1 MNVVIA
7 PDSFKGSLSAK
18 EISLI
23 MKKSCLDVFPD
34 AEVILKPMAD
44 GGEGTLDSLL
54 FTTKGKRL
62 HIPCTGPLGE
72 KIKAPV
78 GILGDGKTAVI
89 EVASVSGIT
98 QVPEHKRNPYRT
110 TTYGIGQC
118 IQFVLDQG
126 LRNIVIGLGG
136 SATNDGGM
144 GMLSALGAQFF
155 SEDSEKPGMFG
166 YDLLKIARVDLSRLD
181 ERLRHT
187 RILIASDVRNP
198 LCGQQGASHVYGP
211 QKGATR
217 DQVLQ
222 LDRALDR
229 YSNLLE
235 KQTGIQAKHT
245 PGAGAAGGLGF
256 ALLSLGAK
264 IESGAELIAS
274 YSHLEETVA
283 GADLVLTGEG
293 QSDRQTFY
301 GKAPGYVA
309 QLCKKYGVPS
319 ILLSGGIEGEMK
331 DFHQWFTACFSLVN
345 RPMSLTES
353 MEHAESLLY
362 DQSLNIFHLIKSM
375 NRGEKR

>member
-155 SEDSEKPGMFG
+155 SEDNEKPGMFG

-264 IESGAELIAS
+264 IKSGAELIAS

-319 ILLSGGIEGEMK
+319 ILLSGG
-331 DFHQWFTACFSLVN
+331 
-345 RPMSLTES
+345 
-353 MEHAESLLY
+353 
-362 DQSLNIFHLIKSM
+362 
-375 NRGEKR
+375 

>member
-1 MNVVIA
+1 MAV
-7 PDSFKGSLSAK
+7 K
-18 EISLI
+18 EPLTAFCLQQRVSVCISR
-23 MKKSCLDVFPD
+23 VP
-34 AEVILKPMAD
+34 
-44 GGEGTLDSLL
+44 
-54 FTTKGKRL
+54 
-62 HIPCTGPLGE
+62 GPLGE

-155 SEDSEKPGMFG
+155 SEDNEKPGMFG

-264 IESGAELIAS
+264 IKSGAELIAS

-331 DFHQWFTACFSLVN
+331 EFHQWFTACFSLVN